1 MQITVTFRGV
11 EPTPALRTYAEDKL
25 ERVVRKY
32 LRRPGDAHVILSVAK
47 SRHAAEITLQ
57 ADHVAFIAKETT
69 NDLYSAIDQAIAK
82 LAHQA
87 QRLKSER
94 SERKGRTS
102 PRAVNGA
109 AEESPPR
116 QRAAVEGPGVVR
128 ERLRGA
134 PLPVG
139 DAVARLERSGE
150 AFLVFNQ
157 EGRGLSVLYRRPD
170 GRFGLIEGAR

>member
-11 EPTPALRTYAEDKL
+11 EPTPALRAYAEEKL

-57 ADHVAFIAKETT
+57 ADRVPFVAKETT
-69 NDLYSAIDQAIAK
+69 NDLYSAIDQAVGK

-87 QRLKSER
+87 QRLKAQR
-94 SERKGRTS
+94 SERKGRPS
-102 PRAVNGA
+102 ARLVNGG
-109 AEESPPR
+109 AEEAPR
-116 QRAAVEGPGVVR
+116 RRPVEAAPAVVR
-128 ERLRGA
+128 ERLRAA
-134 PLPVG
+134 PLAVG
-139 DAVARLERSGE
+139 EAVGRLERTGDP
-150 AFLVFNQ
+150 FLVFNQ

-170 GRFGLIEGAR
+170 GRLGLIEAAR